1 MNGDRR
7 SPLALYIHVPFCVRR
22 CHYCDFAVTRS
33 DEPPVNEWLTCLAQ
47 DLAEWSEELDAGG
60 PLLLDTIF
68 VGGGTPSLLGG
79 AGMES
84 LAELLAGHFEW
95 DSDRLE
101 WTAEANPGS
110 LTAET
115 ARCWRELGLNRLSI
129 GVQSFDDRALKW
141 LGRLHDSAEA
151 NRAVE
156 RAHGAGFENVSVDL
170 IFGLPRDV
178 TRNWKQDLER
188 ATSLGVTH
196 VSAYGLTAEPRTPL
210 GRLVANGRVQMPS
223 EDRYAGEYTTTV
235 KVLNNHNLKQYEVS
249 NFALDGFE
257 CRHNWHYW
265 IGSEYLGLGPSAH
278 SLVAGQRIWN
288 VTRWQAY
295 RDAVAAGASVR
306 EGRETPDRAGRR
318 LESLWLGLR
327 TRRGI
332 DLAAHGIQAD
342 LVDQWVAAEWASI
355 SDGVLRLTAEGWLR
369 LDGLV
374 AELDSRLTESQDQN
388 EQNVNLRIG
397 RR

>member
-1 MNGDRR
+1 MR

-33 DEPPVNEWLTCLAQ
+33 TEPPVSEWLNCLAQ

-60 PLLLDTIF
+60 PLRLDTIF

-84 LAELLAGHFEW
+84 LAELLTGHFEW
-95 DSDRLE
+95 DPDRLE

-110 LTAET
+110 LTPET
-115 ARCWRELGLNRLSI
+115 ARRWRELGVNRLSI
-129 GVQSFDDRALKW
+129 GVQSFDDRALTW
-141 LGRLHDSAEA
+141 LGRLHDSSEA

-156 RAHGAGFENVSVDL
+156 RAHRAGFENVSVDL
-170 IFGLPRDV
+170 IFGLPGDV

-210 GRLVANGRVQMPS
+210 GRLVTNGRVEMPS
-223 EDRYAGEYTTTV
+223 EDRYADEYATTV
-235 KVLNNHNLKQYEVS
+235 KVLNEHNLKQYEVS
-249 NFALDGFE
+249 NFALDGYE

-278 SLVAGQRIWN
+278 GYVGGTRVWN
-288 VTRWQAY
+288 VFRWEAY
-295 RDAVAAGASVR
+295 RRSLAGGESPI
-306 EGRETPDRAGRR
+306 EGHETLGAGESR
-318 LESLWLGLR
+318 LERLWLCLLY
-327 TRRGI
+327 TS
-332 DLAAHGIQAD
+332 DAADDSA
-342 LVDQWVAAEWASI
+342 LV
-355 SDGVLRLTAEGWLR
+355 
-369 LDGLV
+369 
-374 AELDSRLTESQDQN
+374 
-388 EQNVNLRIG
+388 
-397 RR
+397 